1 MLYCIEMNNAR
12 RGLSLMKYE
21 ITGGHRLEGNI
32 TISYDE
38 NDNINIVLDAK
49 DLNGHS
55 IKTTY
60 TGPSEITEQV

>member
-1 MLYCIEMNNAR
+1 MDGATWENTYGFIN
-12 RGLSLMKYE
+12 
-21 ITGGHRLEGNI
+21 EGNI

-49 DLNGHS
+49 DLNGHP